1 MAERDKPGLADQ
13 DPAIYGGMAAEIE
26 RLDVELA
33 EAREQLAATSEVL
46 AVLARSASDLEGVLE
61 TVVESARKLCGAD
74 AGQVLLVDG
83 DRYRFVYGS
92 GMTPEYRE
100 FMANNPLALNRGT
113 LTGRVAL
120 DRRATQITDVLA
132 DPDYAWAD
140 AQRAAGYRTLMGVP
154 MLLDDEVVGVLS
166 LWRTQVDPFSDR
178 AVEVLTTFAAQAA
191 LAVRTVD
198 LVRALGNRTHELARK
213 VNQLEALGAV
223 GQGVSS
229 SLNLM
234 EVLTTIIM
242 QAVIMSGTDGGSIY
256 EFDEDAKEFRI
267 RTACG
272 TRPEVLHTL
281 RHTRIGLDDTFIG
294 KAAKRGHSM
303 GLPDLRDAPLD
314 PHLSVLAEDG
324 WRSLVAVPMLR
335 DSRIVGALVVRR
347 HTPGHIP
354 DEVSDLLESFASQSA
369 LALINAQ
376 LYRRLE
382 RQSAALE
389 VASRHKSEFL
399 ASMSHELRTPLNAI
413 IGFSEVL
420 LERMFGELNERQDEY
435 LRDIWS
441 SGKHLL
447 ELLNDIL
454 DLSKIEA
461 GQMVLNRSEF
471 IVRKSLDYCLSLV
484 RERALKQGILLS
496 LEVDPE
502 VGQLDA
508 DRLRFR
514 QVVLNLLSN
523 AVKFTPDGGRVDIRA
538 SIRGQDLV
546 VTVAD
551 TGVGVAG
558 EDHQRIFDS
567 FQQGTRPA
575 GQAEG
580 TGLGLTLSKRI
591 VELHG
596 GRIWVESEVGTG
608 STFGFTLPAGSEE
621 PVSVRVPL
629 AGMDSGLT
637 TKPAPGPGPTVV
649 VVEDDRRSFDL
660 LRAHLE
666 AAGVRV
672 VGARDGEEGLDTVRR
687 LSPAGVILD
696 ILLPGI
702 DGWEVLA
709 RLKADP
715 QTAPI
720 PVIVVSM
727 LDERG
732 RGFTLGAAE
741 YLVKPVGKEQLL
753 AAVYRAAAMPER
765 EHTVVA
771 IDDDPHA
778 IKLVRAN
785 LEPEGWT
792 VLGAPTGREGL
803 ALIRERQPS
812 VVLLDLLMPGMDG
825 FEVVEALRAEPGTKT
840 IPVVILTSK
849 SMTPQDKERLRGRI
863 TYVARKTEF
872 DLSGLAGLL
881 RWASASRQSSASEP
895 G

>member
-13 DPAIYGGMAAEIE
+13 DPAIIGGMAAEIE

-100 FMANNPLALNRGT
+100 FVANNPLALNRGT

-132 DPDYAWAD
+132 DPDYALAD

-178 AVEVLTTFAAQAA
+178 AVDVLTTFAAQAA

-272 TRPEVLHTL
+272 TRPEVIDAL
-281 RHTRIGLDDTFIG
+281 RRTRIGLDDTFIG
-294 KAAKRGHSM
+294 KAAKRGHSL

-484 RERALKQGILLS
+484 RERALKQGVLLS
-496 LEVDPE
+496 LEVDAE
-502 VGQLDA
+502 VGLLDA

-523 AVKFTPDGGRVDIRA
+523 AVKFTPDGGRVDICA

-551 TGVGVAG
+551 TGMGVAA
-558 EDHQRIFDS
+558 EDHLRIFDS

-621 PVSVRVPL
+621 PMSAPVPL
-629 AGMDSGLT
+629 AGMDSVLT

-709 RLKADP
+709 RLKADAR
-715 QTAPI
+715 TAPI

-732 RGFTLGAAE
+732 RGFALGAAE
-741 YLVKPVGKEQLL
+741 YLVKPVGREQLL

-771 IDDDPHA
+771 IDDDPRV

-792 VLGAPTGREGL
+792 VLGAPTGQEGL

-825 FEVVEALRAEPGTKT
+825 FEVVEALRAEPGTKA

-881 RWASASRQSSASEP
+881 RWASASRQSSAPEP